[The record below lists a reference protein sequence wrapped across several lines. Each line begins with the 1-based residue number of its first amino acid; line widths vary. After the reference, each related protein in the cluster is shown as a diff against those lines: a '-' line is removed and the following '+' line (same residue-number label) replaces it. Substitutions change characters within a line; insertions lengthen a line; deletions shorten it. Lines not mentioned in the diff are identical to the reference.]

1 MKVTMLRNTFCHI
14 NGIGEKTEK
23 RMWTRGILSWM
34 DALDVAKENQVGRNL
49 QIVKL
54 GVQES
59 QFQLDCGNAKFFCDS
74 LNSNEVWRIFPQF
87 RDSTAYL
94 DIESNGLAGSE
105 ELITT
110 ISVFDGASL
119 KYYIR
124 DYNLYQFK
132 EDIAAYKLLVT
143 YNGKCFDLPAIE
155 RHLGVRFN
163 QAHIDLRFV
172 LASLGYK
179 GGLKG
184 CEKLMGIDR
193 GQLTDVDG
201 YFAVLLW
208 REYCNKTN
216 IRALETLLA
225 YNVLDA
231 VNLEYLM
238 VKAYNE
244 KIMDTPFATEHQMPL
259 PSPVEN
265 PFEPD
270 PETIDRLRRRYYHRN
285 GFGLP
290 NHGG

>member
-1 MKVTMLRNTFCHI
+1 MLRNTFCHI

-23 RMWTRGILSWM
+23 RMWSRGILSWR
-34 DALDVAKENQVGRNL
+34 DALDVAKETLVGRNL
-49 QIVKL
+49 QIVRL

-59 QFQLDCGNAKFFCDS
+59 QFQLDSGNAKFFCDS

-87 RDSTAYL
+87 RHSTAYL

-110 ISVFDGASL
+110 ISVFDGSSL

-132 EDIAAYKLLVT
+132 EDIAGYKLLVT

-193 GQLTDVDG
+193 GELTDVDG

-244 KIMDTPFATEHQMPL
+244 KILDTPFGLEHQMPL

-270 PETIDRLRRRYYHRN
+270 TETIDRLRRRYFHRN
-285 GFGLP
+285 SLGLS

>member
-1 MKVTMLRNTFCHI
+1 MLKNTFCHI

-23 RMWTRGILSWM
+23 RIWDRGILSWM
-34 DALDVAKENQVGRNL
+34 DALDNEKGTLAGRNL
-49 QIVKL
+49 QILKS
-54 GVQES
+54 GVRES
-59 QFQLDCGNAKFFCDS
+59 QVQLDSKNAKFFADA
-74 LNSNEVWRIFPQF
+74 LNSSEVWRIFPHF
-87 RDSTAYL
+87 RDSVAYL

-105 ELITT
+105 EIITT
-110 ISVFDGASL
+110 ISVFNGSSL

-155 RHLGVRFN
+155 RHLGVKFD

-193 GQLTDVDG
+193 GELTDVDG

-208 REYCNKTN
+208 REYCNKTD

-244 KIMDTPFATEHQMPL
+244 KILDTPFARDHQMPL

-270 PETIDRLRRRYYHRN
+270 PETIDRLRRRYFHRN
-285 GFGLP
+285 GIGLT
-290 NHGG
+290 NT

>member
-1 MKVTMLRNTFCHI
+1 MLRNTFCHI

-23 RMWTRGILSWM
+23 RMWSRGILSWR
-34 DALDVAKENQVGRNL
+34 DALDVAKESLVGRNL
-49 QIVKL
+49 QIVRL

-59 QFQLDCGNAKFFCDS
+59 EVQLDCGNAKFFCDS

-87 RDSTAYL
+87 RHSTAYL

-110 ISVFDGASL
+110 ISVFDGSSL

-132 EDIAAYKLLVT
+132 EDIAGYKLLVT

-155 RHLGVRFN
+155 RHLGVRFD

-193 GQLTDVDG
+193 GELTDVDG

-244 KIMDTPFATEHQMPL
+244 KILDTPFGLEHQMPL

-270 PETIDRLRRRYYHRN
+270 TETIDRLRRRYFHRN
-285 GFGLP
+285 SLGLS